1 MYLES
6 KFLNIAQAAESY
18 HRRRCKNEVLPKPEH
33 DARIKA
39 ILSNTPEEYK
49 KWLREK
55 LNFSNEPTLQDRLM
69 DLLDKTKKVMNPL
82 VKDHAKFAKKVRDT
96 RNYFTHWNTDLQDK
110 AAQGEELF
118 RITQT
123 LLFMLQACL
132 LMELGC
138 TPERCAEL
146 ISKNKKY
153 QYAVRNISKTEKS
166 QATRRVQ
173 EAE

>member
-1 MYLES
+1 
-6 KFLNIAQAAESY
+6 
-18 HRRRCKNEVLPKPEH
+18 
-33 DARIKA
+33 
-39 ILSNTPEEYK
+39 
-49 KWLREK
+49 
-55 LNFSNEPTLQDRLM
+55 
-69 DLLDKTKKVMNPL
+69 MNPL

-123 LLFMLQACL
+123 LLFMLQSCL